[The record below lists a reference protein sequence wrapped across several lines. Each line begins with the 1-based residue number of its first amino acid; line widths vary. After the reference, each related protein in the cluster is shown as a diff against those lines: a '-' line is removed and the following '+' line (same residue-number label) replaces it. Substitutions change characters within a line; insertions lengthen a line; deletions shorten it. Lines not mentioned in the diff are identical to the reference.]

1 MVNSQRI
8 ALSNIIYGWPI
19 ILLHLLTRN
28 YFPQVQCSFKFVP
41 LQLQVNNLEGS
52 GGYGDDYNDEDDAG
66 SGIYVSH
73 SDGGNKKDSRDRDE
87 FGEERSNGGGGR
99 DRVRAGYQGLN

>member
-1 MVNSQRI
+1 M
-8 ALSNIIYGWPI
+8 
-19 ILLHLLTRN
+19 
-28 YFPQVQCSFKFVP
+28 VP

-73 SDGGNKKDSRDRDE
+73 SDGGGGNKKNNRDRDE
-87 FGEERSNGGGGR
+87 FGGEERSNGGGGGR

>member
-1 MVNSQRI
+1 MAHN
-8 ALSNIIYGWPI
+8 
-19 ILLHLLTRN
+19 LTIFA
-28 YFPQVQCSFKFVP
+28 YTEVFTQVQCSFKLVP

-73 SDGGNKKDSRDRDE
+73 SDGGGGNKKNNRDRDE
-87 FGEERSNGGGGR
+87 FGGEERSNGGGGGR

>member
-1 MVNSQRI
+1 M
-8 ALSNIIYGWPI
+8 
-19 ILLHLLTRN
+19 LTRKF
-28 YFPQVQCSFKFVP
+28 FPQVQCSFKFVP

-73 SDGGNKKDSRDRDE
+73 SDGGGNKKNSRDRDE
-87 FGEERSNGGGGR
+87 YGGEERSNGGGGR
-99 DRVRAGYQGLN
+99 DRVRATGFELKIV

>member
-1 MVNSQRI
+1 MAHN
-8 ALSNIIYGWPI
+8 
-19 ILLHLLTRN
+19 LTIFA
-28 YFPQVQCSFKFVP
+28 YTEVFTQVQCSFKLVP

-73 SDGGNKKDSRDRDE
+73 SDGGGGNKKNNRDRDE
-87 FGEERSNGGGGR
+87 FGGERSNGGGGGR